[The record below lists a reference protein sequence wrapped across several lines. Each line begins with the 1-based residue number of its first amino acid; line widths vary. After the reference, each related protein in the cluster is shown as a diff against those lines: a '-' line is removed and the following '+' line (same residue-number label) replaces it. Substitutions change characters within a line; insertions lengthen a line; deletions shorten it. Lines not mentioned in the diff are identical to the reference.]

1 MVFIRGFCGQII
13 NMAEFFQLAFAI
25 IWQGDHDL
33 FEVVGLSMYVSLSAV
48 AIAAII
54 AMPLGGLLATTQFP
68 GRGAIIILI
77 NALMGLPPVV
87 VGLVIYL
94 LLSRSGPLGVFGL
107 LYSPTAMITAQ
118 TVLILPIITALTRQT
133 IEHLSREYDQQLQ
146 LFGRTP
152 IQRMMTLIY
161 DGRFELATAV
171 LAGLGRAMAEVGAV
185 IIVGGNIDHFTRV
198 MTTAITLE
206 TSRGNLVLALALG
219 FILVSLTVLINA
231 LVVAFRWWG
240 ERRYGHI

>member
-1 MVFIRGFCGQII
+1 MNII
-13 NMAEFFQLAFAI
+13 EFFDMALTI

-33 FEVVGLSMYVSLSAV
+33 IEVVGLSLFVSLMAV
-48 AIAAII
+48 AIASVIGL
-54 AMPLGGLLATTQFP
+54 PLGGVLATLRFP
-68 GRGAIIILI
+68 GRGAVIILI

-87 VGLVIYL
+87 VGLMVYL

-107 LYSPTAMITAQ
+107 LYTPTAMIIAQ
-118 TVLILPIITALTRQT
+118 TLLILPIITALTRQT
-133 IEHLSREYDQQLQ
+133 IEHLCYHYDEQLR
-146 LFGRTP
+146 LFGLSP
-152 IQRMMTLIY
+152 FKRMQTLIFE
-161 DGRFELATAV
+161 GRFELVTAV

-219 FILVSLTVLINA
+219 VILIALTVIVNA
-231 LVVAFRWWG
+231 GVMVLRWQG
-240 ERRYGHI
+240 EKRYGLT